1 MSVDPLKS
9 HACPDEAGAVPKG
22 TLSAERMHTILR
34 RLNDGFY
41 DAAEVRTLVARR
53 VALDIGNS
61 RPE

>member
-1 MSVDPLKS
+1 
-9 HACPDEAGAVPKG
+9 
-22 TLSAERMHTILR
+22 MHTILR

-61 RPE
+61 RPG